1 MIFLPLTEAATVLS
15 GVSAL
20 EPQPAR
26 IDALNT
32 NAASMVKLFCLLF
45 TFVSTP

>member
-1 MIFLPLTEAATVLS
+1 LTEAATVLS

-20 EPQPAR
+20 EPQPASVN
-26 IDALNT
+26 ALN
-32 NAASMVKLFCLLF
+32 NSAASMIKLFSRLF